1 MGQQLTSHIKMGF
14 GKIEMEIRILFTTH
28 IPYAIYPCMQ
38 ILHIHITD
46 MLTTARITIPPIC
59 AKCRPIYRL
68 HRSRERQRIQFVAT
82 TKSVIIYHFQV
93 LRKDNRMQFFTSI
106 EQCRSYPGHCIRKYD
121 VCQQISTDIQI
132 RIRSSHMVIPLRKTI
147 GIEPRCYIPYLNT
160 PNTVACTFSPILIFM
175 RLTKYTPINRLHRA
189 WEKKRFQPS
198 TPLKSTIT
206 NLSNS
211 FRKR

>member
-1 MGQQLTSHIKMGF
+1 
-14 GKIEMEIRILFTTH
+14 
-28 IPYAIYPCMQ
+28 
-38 ILHIHITD
+38 

-175 RLTKYTPINRLHRA
+175 RLTKYPPINRLHRA
-189 WEKKRFQPS
+189 WEKKCFQPS

-206 NLSNS
+206 NLSHS